1 MNALRGMR
9 VNCLAYLYL
18 LPAAAI
24 LFAVIGYPL
33 IETFRLSMTD
43 TRLIGSGDFTG
54 IDNFE
59 TLLRDPLF
67 WNSLRRTVTWTFASV
82 ALKTLIGLGGA
93 LLLNERFPGRNFFR
107 TLVLPPW
114 IVPLSISALAWSWL
128 YNGQHGL
135 INGILLHLNI
145 IQEPFELLARRASA
159 FAACVINDAWVG
171 IPFMTITFLAGLQA
185 IPTDLYEAARV
196 DGANRWQRFHHIT
209 LPQLR
214 TVLLM
219 ATLLSSV
226 WTFNS
231 FDIIWVLTGGGPR
244 DATTTLVI
252 QTFRTA
258 FGSFKF
264 GLASALA
271 VIIFLVLAVISIV
284 YFRFISLE
292 EA

>member
-1 MNALRGMR
+1 M
-9 VNCLAYLYL
+9 LA
-18 LPAAAI
+18 I
-24 LFAVIGYPL
+24 IGYPL
-33 IETFRLSMTD
+33 IETFRLSLTN
-43 TRLIGSGDFTG
+43 TQLIGSGDFVG
-54 IDNFE
+54 VDNFVA
-59 TLLRDPLF
+59 LLGDSFF
-67 WNSLRRTVTWTFASV
+67 WHTLRRTVIWTIASV
-82 ALKTLIGLGGA
+82 GLKTLVGLGGA

-107 TLVLPPW
+107 TMVLPPW

-135 INGILLHLNI
+135 INGVLLHLNI
-145 IQEPFELLARRASA
+145 IQEPFELLASKTSA
-159 FAACVINDAWVG
+159 FVAAVVNDAWVG
-171 IPFMTITFLAGLQA
+171 IPFMTIIFLAGLQA

-196 DGANRWQRFHHIT
+196 DGANRWRRFCYIT

-214 TVLLM
+214 TVTLM

-244 DATTTLVI
+244 DATTTLVV

-271 VIIFLVLAVISIV
+271 VIIFMVLTIVSVI

-292 EA
+292 EP

>member
-1 MNALRGMR
+1 
-9 VNCLAYLYL
+9 VAYLYL
-18 LPAAAI
+18 LPAAVIMLAI
-24 LFAVIGYPL
+24 VGYPL
-33 IETFRLSMTD
+33 IETFRLSVTN
-43 TRLIGSGDFTG
+43 TQLIGSGNFVG
-54 IDNFE
+54 MDNFVA
-59 TLLRDPLF
+59 LLGESFF
-67 WNSLRRTVTWTFASV
+67 WHTLRRTVIWTIASV
-82 ALKTLIGLGGA
+82 GLKTLVGLGGA

-107 TLVLPPW
+107 TMVLPPW
-114 IVPLSISALAWSWL
+114 IVPLSISALAWTWL

-135 INGILLHLNI
+135 INGVLLRLHI
-145 IQEPFELLARRASA
+145 IQQPFELLANRTSA

-171 IPFMTITFLAGLQA
+171 IPFMTIVFLAGLQA
-185 IPTDLYEAARV
+185 IPADLYEAARV
-196 DGANRWQRFHHIT
+196 DGADRWQRFCYIT

-214 TVLLM
+214 TVVLM

-271 VIIFLVLAVISIV
+271 VVIFAVLAIVSVI

>member
-1 MNALRGMR
+1 MR
-9 VNCLAYLYL
+9 VNWIAYLYL

-24 LFAVIGYPL
+24 LVAVIGYPL
-33 IETFRLSMTD
+33 VETLRLSLTNVQLM
-43 TRLIGSGDFTG
+43 GSGDFVG
-54 IDNFE
+54 ADNFIA
-59 TLLRDPLF
+59 LLGDPLF
-67 WNSLRRTVTWTFASV
+67 WRTLRRTIIWTVASV
-82 ALKTLIGLGGA
+82 GLKTLVGLGGA
-93 LLLNERFPGRNFFR
+93 LLLNERFPGRDFFR
-107 TLVLPPW
+107 AMVLPPW
-114 IVPLSISALAWSWL
+114 IVPLSISALAWTWL

-135 INGILLHLNI
+135 INGVLLRLHM
-145 IQEPFELLARRASA
+145 IQEPFELLASRASA

-171 IPFMTITFLAGLQA
+171 IPFMCITFLAGLQA
-185 IPTDLYEAARV
+185 IPADLYEAARV
-196 DGANRWQRFHHIT
+196 DGASRWQRFRHIT

-214 TVLLM
+214 TVMLM

-258 FGSFKF
+258 FGSFRF

-271 VIIFLVLAVISIV
+271 VIIFLVLAIVSVI

-292 EA
+292 EE